1 MKNMQVTE
9 VRKRWSE
16 LLRDVEAGETIEIS
30 RYGKVVAYLVPDE
43 SQARL
48 LREKAVEEFIRR
60 RDEGPK
66 IKATLEEI
74 LAWRHEGHRI

>member
-30 RYGKVVAYLVPDE
+30 RHGKVVAYLVPDE
-43 SQARL
+43 PQARL
-48 LREKAVEEFIRR
+48 RRE
-60 RDEGPK
+60 
-66 IKATLEEI
+66 
-74 LAWRHEGHRI
+74 